1 MLKLWHI
8 TIICCFALLM
18 PTVVNA
24 QGVTTWQET
33 THDFGTF
40 HESEG
45 KKSCAFV
52 FTNSGDSSIVV
63 LRVQSTCGCTVANY
77 PTRAIAPGEK
87 DSITATFTPT
97 GRPGPFE
104 KDVWVYT
111 NTSPNRTRLTIKGV
125 VVGSPES
132 VSRYFPVS
140 AGALQ
145 FTTLSMAA
153 GDVKK
158 GLLRNS
164 TVTAYNCSTDTI
176 VITFDNNTSHITP
189 HAVPDTVPPGGI
201 STMSFFF
208 ESSRTPVW
216 GINDD
221 YITILGTPLHG
232 EAPTAQACAN
242 LIANVVE
249 DFSMLSQEDLSNA
262 PSCTIMQDRIVFDKL
277 AVGTIAEQ
285 TLLIKN
291 TGSSNLIVRRVMSL
305 DKAVTAKCDKT
316 LLKKG
321 EQATITVKVNPAKID
336 GKILNTL
343 FTVITNDPASPRTEV
358 RVVGEF
364 E

>member
-1 MLKLWHI
+1 
-8 TIICCFALLM
+8 
-18 PTVVNA
+18 
-24 QGVTTWQET
+24 
-33 THDFGTF
+33 
-40 HESEG
+40 
-45 KKSCAFV
+45 
-52 FTNSGDSSIVV
+52 
-63 LRVQSTCGCTVANY
+63 
-77 PTRAIAPGEK
+77 
-87 DSITATFTPT
+87 
-97 GRPGPFE
+97 
-104 KDVWVYT
+104 
-111 NTSPNRTRLTIKGV
+111 
-125 VVGSPES
+125 
-132 VSRYFPVS
+132 
-140 AGALQ
+140 
-145 FTTLSMAA
+145 
-153 GDVKK
+153 
-158 GLLRNS
+158 
-164 TVTAYNCSTDTI
+164 
-176 VITFDNNTSHITP
+176 
-189 HAVPDTVPPGGI
+189 
-201 STMSFFF
+201 MSFFF